1 MTQTPPQP
9 LRVVAVSGT
18 LSSPSKTDALVDAVL
33 DELAL
38 VLPIER
44 HVIRVS
50 ELGPLFA
57 GALTRDQLD
66 ERVERELRAVEGAD
80 LLIAASPVYRA
91 SFTGLFK
98 HFFDFVEQYA
108 LVDAVL
114 DELALVLPIERHV
127 IRVSELGPLFAGAL
141 TRDQLDER
149 VERELRAVEGADLLI
164 AASPVYRASFT
175 GLFKHFFDFVEQY
188 ALVDVPV
195 LLAAT
200 GGSER
205 HALILEHSLRP
216 LFGFFQALT
225 LPLGVYAHASDFTDR
240 RVTAPLLQER
250 IRAAIARGLPL
261 VRSSVD
267 EKRRI
272 ERAVSG
278 VGDELDALPTPTA
291 QDAAP
296 VRLYS

>member
-18 LSSPSKTDALVDAVL
+18 LSSPSKTD
-33 DELAL
+33 
-38 VLPIER
+38 
-44 HVIRVS
+44 
-50 ELGPLFA
+50 
-57 GALTRDQLD
+57 
-66 ERVERELRAVEGAD
+66 
-80 LLIAASPVYRA
+80 
-91 SFTGLFK
+91 
-98 HFFDFVEQYA
+98 A

-261 VRSSVD
+261 IRSSVD

-278 VGDELDALPTPTA
+278 VGDELDALPTPA
-291 QDAAP
+291 AEDAVP

>member
-1 MTQTPPQP
+1 MVVMTQTPP

-18 LSSPSKTDALVDAVL
+18 LSTPSKTDALVDAIL

-38 VLPIER
+38 VMPIER

-66 ERVERELRAVEGAD
+66 ARVEGELRAIEGAD

-98 HFFDFVEQYA
+98 H
-108 LVDAVL
+108 L
-114 DELALVLPIERHV
+114 
-127 IRVSELGPLFAGAL
+127 
-141 TRDQLDER
+141 
-149 VERELRAVEGADLLI
+149 
-164 AASPVYRASFT
+164 
-175 GLFKHFFDFVEQY
+175 FDFVEQY

-250 IRAAIARGLPL
+250 IRNAIARGLPL
-261 VRSSVD
+261 LRSSTA

-272 ERAVSG
+272 EESLSG
-278 VGDELDALPTPTA
+278 AALDADVDLRTAELDATVPT
-291 QDAAP
+291 
-296 VRLYS
+296 RLYS

>member
-18 LSSPSKTDALVDAVL
+18 LSSPSKTD
-33 DELAL
+33 
-38 VLPIER
+38 
-44 HVIRVS
+44 
-50 ELGPLFA
+50 
-57 GALTRDQLD
+57 
-66 ERVERELRAVEGAD
+66 
-80 LLIAASPVYRA
+80 
-91 SFTGLFK
+91 
-98 HFFDFVEQYA
+98 A

-261 VRSSVD
+261 IRSSVD

-291 QDAAP
+291 QDATP

>member
-18 LSSPSKTDALVDAVL
+18 LSSPSKTD
-33 DELAL
+33 
-38 VLPIER
+38 
-44 HVIRVS
+44 
-50 ELGPLFA
+50 
-57 GALTRDQLD
+57 
-66 ERVERELRAVEGAD
+66 
-80 LLIAASPVYRA
+80 
-91 SFTGLFK
+91 
-98 HFFDFVEQYA
+98 A

-261 VRSSVD
+261 IRSSVD
-267 EKRRI
+267 EKRRL

-278 VGDELDALPTPTA
+278 VVDGLDALPTPTA
-291 QDAAP
+291 HDAAP

>member
-18 LSSPSKTDALVDAVL
+18 LSSPSKTD
-33 DELAL
+33 
-38 VLPIER
+38 
-44 HVIRVS
+44 
-50 ELGPLFA
+50 
-57 GALTRDQLD
+57 
-66 ERVERELRAVEGAD
+66 
-80 LLIAASPVYRA
+80 
-91 SFTGLFK
+91 
-98 HFFDFVEQYA
+98 A

-261 VRSSVD
+261 IRSSVD

-278 VGDELDALPTPTA
+278 VVDGLDALPTPTA
-291 QDAAP
+291 HDAAP

>member
-18 LSSPSKTDALVDAVL
+18 LSSPSKTD
-33 DELAL
+33 
-38 VLPIER
+38 
-44 HVIRVS
+44 
-50 ELGPLFA
+50 
-57 GALTRDQLD
+57 
-66 ERVERELRAVEGAD
+66 
-80 LLIAASPVYRA
+80 
-91 SFTGLFK
+91 
-98 HFFDFVEQYA
+98 A

-261 VRSSVD
+261 IRSSVD

-278 VGDELDALPTPTA
+278 VGDELDALPTPA
-291 QDAAP
+291 PQDAVP